1 MFDICRKIINQYK
14 TCVDVSEEIFARV
27 KYLYK
32 GIRGVYPDVR
42 YVGNSEC
49 EEYKFNIDGI
59 GMGYFGLAIVL
70 GAPDE
75 IPYISIFMHVG
86 TVTKYDH
93 NIEIDINIC
102 DEKAINNCDGKIDD
116 DGSDIIRLF
125 NGTIDIINNVCKEY
139 KQNRPEKDD
148 VEKPEISTDN
158 EMTDSEFQDKIDN
171 LYPLCIISDRYGGCY
186 SGGNYTA
193 WTTGIDSI
201 PEGVFDDDVECCLTW
216 NELKAKRN
224 EHKIVFGVGNTPNEA
239 LRDLIYWNEKLPKE
253 DDEKMK
259 IFIAQKMT
267 GLTDEQIEEKRN
279 RIASACSRYYGDDV
293 IILDQFHLEYDV
305 PEDVTSDSGIGI
317 YLLGRSLQ
325 ILAKADLV
333 VFDDDISTSK
343 GSLVEEFVTK
353 TYNIPTITYKE
364 LRDKIRDYVKKSM
377 TIKPSDD
384 IAGLIT
390 NPSFPKKVAR
400 ITVCGAINVD
410 IDDHM
415 GFVKPTPE
423 QIKNLH
429 DTFCIDVKLFDEEE

>member
-1 MFDICRKIINQYK
+1 MFNVSRRIINQYK

-32 GIRGVYPDVR
+32 GIRGVYPAVR
-42 YVGNSEC
+42 YIADSEC
-49 EEYKFNIDGI
+49 EEYKFEIDGI
-59 GMGYFGLAIVL
+59 GMGYFCLAIVL
-70 GAPDE
+70 NTIDDIPCISTCMYIGDE
-75 IPYISIFMHVG
+75 
-86 TVTKYDH
+86 TKYDH
-93 NIEIDINIC
+93 SFEIDIDIC
-102 DEKAINNCDGKIDD
+102 DEKATNNCDGKVDD
-116 DGSDIIRLF
+116 DGSDIIRFF

-139 KQNRPEKDD
+139 KQNRPKEDD
-148 VEKPEISTDN
+148 VEKPEISTDK

-193 WTTGIDSI
+193 WMTGIDYI
-201 PEGVFDDDVECCLTW
+201 PEGVFDDDVECSLTW

-293 IILDQFHLEYDV
+293 IILDQVHLEYDV

-317 YLLGRSLQ
+317 HLLGRSLQ

-384 IAGLIT
+384 ITGLIT

-410 IDDHM
+410 IDDRSD
-415 GFVKPTPE
+415 FIKPTPE

>member
-1 MFDICRKIINQYK
+1 MFNVSRRIINQYK

-32 GIRGVYPDVR
+32 GIRGVYPAVR
-42 YVGNSEC
+42 YIADSEC
-49 EEYKFNIDGI
+49 EEYKFEIDGI
-59 GMGYFGLAIVL
+59 GMGYFCLAIVL
-70 GAPDE
+70 NTIDDIPCISTCMYIGDE
-75 IPYISIFMHVG
+75 
-86 TVTKYDH
+86 TKYDH
-93 NIEIDINIC
+93 SFEIDIDIC
-102 DEKAINNCDGKIDD
+102 DEKATNNCDGKVDD
-116 DGSDIIRLF
+116 DGSDIIRFF

-139 KQNRPEKDD
+139 KQNRPKEDD
-148 VEKPEISTDN
+148 VEKPEISTDK

-193 WTTGIDSI
+193 WMTGIDYI
-201 PEGVFDDDVECCLTW
+201 PEGVFDDDVECSLTW

-293 IILDQFHLEYDV
+293 IILDQVHLEYDV

-317 YLLGRSLQ
+317 HLLGRSLQ

-343 GSLVEEFVTK
+343 GSD
-353 TYNIPTITYKE
+353 
-364 LRDKIRDYVKKSM
+364 RKS
-377 TIKPSDD
+377 
-384 IAGLIT
+384 
-390 NPSFPKKVAR
+390 V
-400 ITVCGAINVD
+400 V
-410 IDDHM
+410 
-415 GFVKPTPE
+415 
-423 QIKNLH
+423 
-429 DTFCIDVKLFDEEE
+429 

>member
-1 MFDICRKIINQYK
+1 MFNVSRKVINQYK

-32 GIRGVYPDVR
+32 GIRGVYPAVR

-59 GMGYFGLAIVL
+59 GMGYFSLAIVL
-70 GAPDE
+70 GTPDE

-93 NIEIDINIC
+93 SFEIDIDIC
-102 DEKAINNCDGKIDD
+102 DEKAINNCDGKVDD
-116 DGSDIIRLF
+116 DGSDIIRFF

-139 KQNRPEKDD
+139 KQNRPKEDD
-148 VEKPEISTDN
+148 VEKPEISTGK

-193 WTTGIDSI
+193 WTTGIDYI
-201 PEGVFDDDVECCLTW
+201 PEGIFDDDVECCFTW

-224 EHKIVFGVGNTPNEA
+224 EHEIVFGVGNTPNEA

>member
-1 MFDICRKIINQYK
+1 MF
-14 TCVDVSEEIFARV
+14 
-27 KYLYK
+27 
-32 GIRGVYPDVR
+32 
-42 YVGNSEC
+42 
-49 EEYKFNIDGI
+49 
-59 GMGYFGLAIVL
+59 
-70 GAPDE
+70 
-75 IPYISIFMHVG
+75 
-86 TVTKYDH
+86 
-93 NIEIDINIC
+93 
-102 DEKAINNCDGKIDD
+102 
-116 DGSDIIRLF
+116 
-125 NGTIDIINNVCKEY
+125 
-139 KQNRPEKDD
+139 
-148 VEKPEISTDN
+148 
-158 EMTDSEFQDKIDN
+158 
-171 LYPLCIISDRYGGCY
+171 
-186 SGGNYTA
+186 
-193 WTTGIDSI
+193 
-201 PEGVFDDDVECCLTW
+201 
-216 NELKAKRN
+216 
-224 EHKIVFGVGNTPNEA
+224 
-239 LRDLIYWNEKLPKE
+239 KE

-293 IILDQFHLEYDV
+293 IILDQVHLEYDV

-317 YLLGRSLQ
+317 HLLGRSLQ

-384 IAGLIT
+384 ITGLIT